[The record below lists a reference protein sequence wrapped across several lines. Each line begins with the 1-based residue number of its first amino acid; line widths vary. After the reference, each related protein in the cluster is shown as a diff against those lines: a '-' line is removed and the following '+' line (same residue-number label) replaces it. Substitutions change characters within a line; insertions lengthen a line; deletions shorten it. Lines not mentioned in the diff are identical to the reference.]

1 MKMNERNK
9 NWEEIELKN
18 IIFEINIYSIF
29 YVFEN
34 NM

>member
-1 MKMNERNK
+1 MKEIK